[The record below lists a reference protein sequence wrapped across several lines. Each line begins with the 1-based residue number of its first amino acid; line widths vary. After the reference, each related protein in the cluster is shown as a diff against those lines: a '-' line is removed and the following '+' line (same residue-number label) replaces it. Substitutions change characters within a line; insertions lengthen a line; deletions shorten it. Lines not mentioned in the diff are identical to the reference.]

1 MPYIT
6 EIYAKEILDSKGLP
20 TLECEV
26 FTESGAYG
34 RASVS
39 SMYDQIFDNKEVRDK
54 DNKRYL
60 GLGVLK
66 AVENINNI
74 VEKALVGE
82 DVRDQAKIDNKLL
95 KIDNTLNKSK
105 LGVNTI
111 LSVSLAV
118 ARAASDYTGLSLH
131 TYLGGPMSRTMPLPV
146 ITIAT
151 YKGFQ
156 VMTEV
161 IKEIPVIEKFSIIND
176 IKNKFLSNTQTFNN
190 DVSFNECFTSL
201 DSVLDE
207 IKKIIESLG
216 LKITKDINLILN
228 VSSDYLY
235 DTKSKKYSINDDKK
249 SSLEMIEYYESLLK
263 KYNITMFIDPLSH
276 QDSDNYKKLTKR
288 LGQRTKI
295 AGYNLYSSSRRKIE
309 KGLANFYTNS
319 IILNISEIGTLTE
332 TYDLVEYIKERGI
345 NVSLAIS
352 NSESEDSFIAD
363 LGVALNIDK
372 LILSTI
378 DSNGSTPKYN
388 ELIRIEDSLGLA
400 SKH

>member
-131 TYLGGPMSRTMPLPV
+131 TYLGGPMSRTMPSPV

-156 VMTEV
+156 GAGHMPTT
-161 IKEIPVIEKFSIIND
+161 
-176 IKNKFLSNTQTFNN
+176 LSWGAQW
-190 DVSFNECFTSL
+190 S
-201 DSVLDE
+201 
-207 IKKIIESLG
+207 
-216 LKITKDINLILN
+216 
-228 VSSDYLY
+228 
-235 DTKSKKYSINDDKK
+235 
-249 SSLEMIEYYESLLK
+249 
-263 KYNITMFIDPLSH
+263 
-276 QDSDNYKKLTKR
+276 
-288 LGQRTKI
+288 RTT
-295 AGYNLYSSSRRKIE
+295 A
-309 KGLANFYTNS
+309 AT
-319 IILNISEIGTLTE
+319 
-332 TYDLVEYIKERGI
+332 
-345 NVSLAIS
+345 
-352 NSESEDSFIAD
+352 
-363 LGVALNIDK
+363 
-372 LILSTI
+372 
-378 DSNGSTPKYN
+378 
-388 ELIRIEDSLGLA
+388 
-400 SKH
+400 

>member
-54 DNKRYL
+54 DNKRFL

-131 TYLGGPMSRTMPLPV
+131 TYLGGPRTRTNTSPV
-146 ITIAT
+146 ITIAL
-151 YKGFQ
+151 YKGFD
-156 VMTEV
+156 VMVEV
-161 IKEIPVIEKFSIIND
+161 IKDVPIIEKYSIIND
-176 IKNKFLSNTQTFNN
+176 IENKFKSYISSPSN
-190 DVSFNECFTSL
+190 DASFFDGFTSL

-207 IKKIIESLG
+207 IKKIIESYGYKL
-216 LKITKDINLILN
+216 TKDINLILN
-228 VSSDYLY
+228 ISSDYLY
-235 DTKSKKYSINDDKK
+235 DTKTKKYSLLNDKK
-249 SSLEMIEYYESLLK
+249 TSLEMIEYYESLLK
-263 KYNITMFIDPLSH
+263 K
-276 QDSDNYKKLTKR
+276 
-288 LGQRTKI
+288 
-295 AGYNLYSSSRRKIE
+295 
-309 KGLANFYTNS
+309 
-319 IILNISEIGTLTE
+319 
-332 TYDLVEYIKERGI
+332 
-345 NVSLAIS
+345 
-352 NSESEDSFIAD
+352 
-363 LGVALNIDK
+363 
-372 LILSTI
+372 
-378 DSNGSTPKYN
+378 
-388 ELIRIEDSLGLA
+388 
-400 SKH
+400 

>member
-131 TYLGGPMSRTMPLPV
+131 TYLGGPMSRTMPSPV

-156 VMTEV
+156 VMAEV

-176 IKNKFLSNTQTFNN
+176 IKNKFLSNTQTLNN

-263 KYNITMFIDPLSH
+263 KYNISMFIDPLSH

-309 KGLANFYTNS
+309 KGLANFYSNS

-332 TYDLVEYIKERGI
+332 TYDLVEYIKNRGI

-372 LILSTI
+372 LILSSI

-388 ELIRIEDSLGLA
+388 ELIRIEDSLA

>member
-131 TYLGGPMSRTMPLPV
+131 TYLGGPMSRTVPSPV

-156 VMTEV
+156 VMAEV

-190 DVSFNECFTSL
+190 DVSFFDGFSSL

-235 DTKSKKYSINDDKK
+235 DTKTKKYSINDDKK

-263 KYNITMFIDPLSH
+263 KYNISMFIDPLSH

-372 LILSTI
+372 LILSSI

-388 ELIRIEDSLGLA
+388 ELIRIEDSLGFA